1 MSDNNDD
8 SKTVQDQL
16 KKYKP
21 KKKKLTVPKE
31 FLDNANSYDD
41 KLIDL
46 PVYARLKG
54 TESEK
59 AKAMLEG
66 TRTKMFTSV
75 EEAIN
80 SAVMGVKN

>member
-41 KLIDL
+41 KLI
-46 PVYARLKG
+46 VVKSISEREKQRVVMIMKG
-54 TESEK
+54 LLVD
-59 AKAMLEG
+59 AVNA
-66 TRTKMFTSV
+66 RTKT
-75 EEAIN
+75 
-80 SAVMGVKN
+80 KK